1 MSSSRSETDILTKT
15 VITLKEEINEL
26 RTKLQNC
33 IEILANKQP
42 EDLTDD
48 DMLVLNK
55 WRWSD
60 NKYILTKNE

>member
-26 RTKLQNC
+26 RT
-33 IEILANKQP
+33 ILEECVNIIKNNHSDISP
-42 EDLTDD
+42 DSILNNLT
-48 DMLVLNK
+48 
-55 WRWSD
+55 WSD